1 MLKRKKLRYLSAG
14 SVFYINGRR
23 YKCYGR
29 VIRDKQVFV
38 AAYEDRMNGIR
49 KLNYLNLE
57 MEVLV
62 DGKADSGE

>member
-1 MLKRKKLRYLSAG
+1 MLKRVEIRDLPAG
-14 SVFYINGRR
+14 AVFYINGKR

-38 AAYEDRMNGIR
+38 AAYEDRLNGIR

-57 MEVLV
+57 MEVLIDV
-62 DGKADSGE
+62 KG

>member
-1 MLKRKKLRYLSAG
+1 MLKRTEIRDLPAG
-14 SVFYINGRR
+14 AVFYINGRR

-38 AAYEDRMNGIR
+38 AAYEDRLNGIR

-57 MEVLV
+57 MEVLIDV
-62 DGKADSGE
+62 KG

>member
-1 MLKRKKLRYLSAG
+1 MLKRIELRELPAG
-14 SVFYINGRR
+14 AIFYINGKR

-38 AAYEDRMNGIR
+38 AAYEDRLNGIR

-57 MEVLV
+57 MEVLI
-62 DGKADSGE
+62 DGK

>member
-1 MLKRKKLRYLSAG
+1 MLKRKKIRDLSVG
-14 SVFYINGRR
+14 TVFYINGRR

-29 VIRDKQVFV
+29 VIRDNQVFV
-38 AAYEDRMNGIR
+38 AAYEDRLNGIR

-62 DGKADSGE
+62 DGKAD

>member
-1 MLKRKKLRYLSAG
+1 MLKRVEIRDLPAG
-14 SVFYINGRR
+14 AVFYINGRR

-38 AAYEDRMNGIR
+38 AAYEDRLNGIR

-57 MEVLV
+57 MEVIIDV
-62 DGKADSGE
+62 KG

>member
-1 MLKRKKLRYLSAG
+1 MLKRTEIRDLPSGA
-14 SVFYINGRR
+14 VFYINGRR

-38 AAYEDRMNGIR
+38 AAYEDRLNGIR

-57 MEVLV
+57 MEVMIDV
-62 DGKADSGE
+62 KG

>member
-1 MLKRKKLRYLSAG
+1 MLKRKELRDLPAG
-14 SVFYINGRR
+14 AVFYINGRR

-38 AAYEDRMNGIR
+38 AAYEDRMKGIR

-62 DGKADSGE
+62 DAKAD

>member
-1 MLKRKKLRYLSAG
+1 MLKRTEIRDLPAG
-14 SVFYINGRR
+14 AVFYINGRR

-38 AAYEDRMNGIR
+38 AAYEDRPNGIR

-57 MEVLV
+57 MEVMIDV
-62 DGKADSGE
+62 KG

>member
-1 MLKRKKLRYLSAG
+1 MLKRKELRDLPAG
-14 SVFYINGRR
+14 AVFYINGRR
-23 YKCYGR
+23 YKCFGR

-38 AAYEDRMNGIR
+38 AAYDDRLNQVR

-62 DGKADSGE
+62 DEGIHSIN

>member
-1 MLKRKKLRYLSAG
+1 MLKRVEIRDLPAG
-14 SVFYINGRR
+14 AVFYINGRR

-38 AAYEDRMNGIR
+38 AAYEDRLNGIR

-57 MEVLV
+57 MEVII
-62 DGKADSGE
+62 DGK

>member
-1 MLKRKKLRYLSAG
+1 MLKRTEIRDLPAG
-14 SVFYINGRR
+14 AVFYINGKR

-38 AAYEDRMNGIR
+38 AAYEDRLNGIR

-57 MEVLV
+57 MEVLIDV
-62 DGKADSGE
+62 KG

>member
-1 MLKRKKLRYLSAG
+1 MMKRKEIRDLPAG
-14 SVFYINGRR
+14 AVFYINGRR

-38 AAYEDRMNGIR
+38 AAYEVRLNGIR
-49 KLNYLNLE
+49 ELNYLNLE

-62 DGKADSGE
+62 DEK

>member
-1 MLKRKKLRYLSAG
+1 MLKRTEIRDLPAG
-14 SVFYINGRR
+14 AVFYINGKR

-38 AAYEDRMNGIR
+38 AAYEDRLNGIR

-62 DGKADSGE
+62 DEK